1 MSRPMSRVSR
11 VIMTGPVAPYTEAYH
26 RELIQRGYT
35 PLTSVNLMRQAA
47 LLSRWAQARQLDIRE
62 LAAESRMDEFVE
74 WRRATVRGRPTWS
87 RPGLMC
93 LVEVLLGAGVR
104 PKVPAARIASATD
117 LLLASF
123 QRYLLMERGLVAGTV
138 RGYVHHVRWFVRGLA
153 PGDLADVSAAD
164 VTASVLRKS
173 SMGSVSAA
181 QNFVAG
187 LRAFLRFC
195 FLENLMPAD
204 LSEATLAVTGRRRSS
219 LPRGVSRTT
228 ARALLGGCDRRT
240 GVGRRDY
247 AMIILMV
254 RLGLRAGETSRLR
267 LDDIDWRAGE
277 LIVRGKGARED
288 RLPLPADVGQAVAAY
303 LTRGRPRSD
312 RRELFLRARAPF
324 APIAADTVRSTV
336 RRVCRH
342 AGVAEIGAHRLRHT
356 AACQMIAAQVPLVQ
370 IAGVLRHESLQ
381 STALYARLDLAQLR
395 RVAAPWPTGGAR

>member
-1 MSRPMSRVSR
+1 
-11 VIMTGPVAPYTEAYH
+11 
-26 RELIQRGYT
+26 
-35 PLTSVNLMRQAA
+35 
-47 LLSRWAQARQLDIRE
+47 
-62 LAAESRMDEFVE
+62 
-74 WRRATVRGRPTWS
+74 
-87 RPGLMC
+87 MC
-93 LVEVLLGAGVR
+93 LVDVLLDAGVR

-138 RGYVHHVRWFVRGLA
+138 RGYVHHVRWFLRGLA
-153 PGDLADVSAAD
+153 AGDLADVSAAD

-195 FLENLMPAD
+195 FLESLMPAD

-288 RLPLPADVGQAVAAY
+288 RY

-324 APIAADTVRSTV
+324 APVAADTVRSTV

-356 AACQMIAAQVPLVQ
+356 AACQMIAAQVPLMQ

-395 RVAAPWPTGGAR
+395 QVAAPWPMGGAR